1 MSRSRLP
8 GGTYLSHRSHTAI
21 LKFESSAVPCTK
33 YFPMRLRQAVL
44 ACALL
49 FAAASPAFAH
59 RLMADCKVVGNQL
72 RIEAFYQDDTPAQ
85 EAKVSVQSGDIVIA
99 QGQTDE
105 KGVWT
110 CPKPAAGTYTVRVES
125 IGHAATETVVIAES
139 EVGNNPSTVDTS
151 RDDTGSTNRA
161 TRTRTP
167 WRNLALGVGLVGGA
181 CAVWLVTRRAA
192 NRTASGA

>member
-1 MSRSRLP
+1 VRFRP
-8 GGTYLSHRSHTAI
+8 
-21 LKFESSAVPCTK
+21 
-33 YFPMRLRQAVL
+33 AVL

-49 FAAASPAFAH
+49 FATASPAFAH

-72 RIEAFYQDDTPAQ
+72 RIEAFYQDDTPVQ
-85 EAKVSVQSGDIVIA
+85 EAKVIVRSGDVVIA
-99 QGQTDE
+99 QGQTDD

-110 CPKPAAGTYTVRVES
+110 CPKPAVGTYTVRVES
-125 IGHAATETVVIAES
+125 SGHAATETVVIAEP
-139 EVGNNPSTVDTS
+139 EDGMNPSTVETS
-151 RDDTGSTNRA
+151 RDDTGSTDRA

-167 WRNLALGVGLVGGA
+167 WRNLGLGVGLVGGA